1 MWLHAADRLAAA
13 LAERGRWQEVIDVGQ
28 AILQRDEC
36 WEQAYRLLML
46 AHARLGNRA
55 QALRT
60 YQRCVERLREE
71 LDVPPSAATVGLFEE
86 LRVG

>member
-1 MWLHAADRLAAA
+1 MPAQDEAIVAQLAQNATNAAA
-13 LAERGRWQEVIDVGQ
+13 G
-28 AILQRDEC
+28 
-36 WEQAYRLLML
+36 
-46 AHARLGNRA
+46 HARLGNRA
-55 QALRT
+55 RALRT

>member
-1 MWLHAADRLAAA
+1 
-13 LAERGRWQEVIDVGQ
+13 
-28 AILQRDEC
+28 LQRDEC

-46 AHARLGNRA
+46 AQARLGNRA

-60 YQRCVERLREE
+60 YARCVERLREE
-71 LDVPPSAATVGLFEE
+71 LDVPPSAATVRLFEE